1 MGLASSASL
10 VQINAIET
18 SSARTLSSLAVSAR
32 VRQCAS
38 LRSMT
43 AVWMGHSTLQRE
55 IDAGAIELIGD
66 KALARRMHEWLGLSS
81 FAKEKQ
87 RAAN

>member
-1 MGLASSASL
+1 MGSASSASL

>member
-1 MGLASSASL
+1 M
-10 VQINAIET
+10 IEDGKVD
-18 SSARTLSSLAVSAR
+18 LCGVDPGYDVDLH
-32 VRQCAS
+32 VRSS

-43 AVWMGHSTLQRE
+43 AAWMGHSTLQRE

-66 KALARRMHEWLGLSS
+66 RALARHMHEWLGLSS

-87 RAAN
+87 RVAG